1 MEEKKTTTQ
10 VKSEPIA
17 SKEST
22 KPPTT
27 PSTKQSQQ
35 PVASKKPTIQHSTST
50 TGSTTVATSSYE
62 FMRKLTFA
70 NEPKL
75 QPDSSKQFKLVVFCF
90 FLFLI

>member
-22 KPPTT
+22 KLAT
-27 PSTKQSQQ
+27 PSSKQPQQ
-35 PVASKKPTIQHSTST
+35 TIASKKPTVQHSTST
-50 TGSTTVATSSYE
+50 TGSTTTVATSSYE

-75 QPDSSKQFKLVVFCF
+75 QPDSSKQFKLVCF
-90 FLFLI
+90 I